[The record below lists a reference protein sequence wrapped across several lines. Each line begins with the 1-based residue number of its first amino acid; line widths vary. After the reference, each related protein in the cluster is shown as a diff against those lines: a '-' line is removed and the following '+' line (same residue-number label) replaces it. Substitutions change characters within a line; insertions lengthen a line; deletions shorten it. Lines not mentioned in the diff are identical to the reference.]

1 MLLVWEVVLGCEGAR
16 LGGFGCD
23 VVLLLLGCEGVI
35 AAGRLVE
42 LASAGF
48 GRARFR
54 GLILRHTSLICSY
67 KDQRI
72 LRGQKGKLFWLR
84 SLVLTCVD

>member
-1 MLLVWEVVLGCEGAR
+1 MLLVWEVVLGCEGVR

-23 VVLLLLGCEGVI
+23 VVLLLLGCDWDCEGVI

-48 GRARFR
+48 GLARFR
-54 GLILRHTSLICSY
+54 GLIFQTCL
-67 KDQRI
+67 
-72 LRGQKGKLFWLR
+72 GV
-84 SLVLTCVD
+84 VL